1 MGVDGWPC
9 LCFPGWRGGGGGAR
23 GTKRSSDGG
32 EAKERARGEER
43 EREREG
49 SAQKRGPLSAV
60 LLQARDSFLRGERG
74 NL

>member
-32 EAKERARGEER
+32 EAR
-43 EREREG
+43 E
-49 SAQKRGPLSAV
+49 
-60 LLQARDSFLRGERG
+60 
-74 NL
+74 